1 MAASGDSAM
10 ESRHPRETQCF
21 FGHRRAEA
29 ALLESYRGGRMPHAW
44 LIGGP
49 PGIGKATL
57 TYRMARFVLAHP
69 APQSAAVQ
77 RAKNLAVDPQHAVSR
92 AVTLGTH
99 GGLLA
104 LERMAAE
111 KGGLRANIVVDQVRE
126 TVPFFGATSAAGGWR
141 VCIVDAVDE
150 LKWPEAPN
158 ALLKILEEPPP
169 NALFLLVSHA
179 PARVLATIRSRCRI
193 LLLRELETDDVIAAA
208 ADASGLRRDD
218 PALRDAA
225 DVADGS
231 VARALMLIAGGAREL
246 QDKVGAALSRL
257 PEIDWNLVHAVCD
270 ALPPGDKAGL
280 AVFADQIGRWLSR
293 ELERG
298 LCETSQ
304 MRTVRI
310 AEIWDNLNAG
320 AREVE
325 ALNLDR
331 RALVF
336 SIFEQ
341 LAGVARE
348 GAGDVP
354 AA

>member
-1 MAASGDSAM
+1 MTARRDSAV
-10 ESRHPRETQCF
+10 ESRHPRETHCF
-21 FGHRRAEA
+21 FGHHYAEA
-29 ALLESYRGGRMPHAW
+29 ALLDSYRGGRMPHAW

-57 TYRMARFVLAHP
+57 AYRMARFVLAHP
-69 APQSAAVQ
+69 DPASATVQ
-77 RAKNLAVDPQHAVSR
+77 RAESLAIDPQHAASR

-104 LERMAAE
+104 LERLPAE
-111 KGGLRANIVVDQVRE
+111 KGGLRANIAVDQVRE

-193 LLLRELETDDVIAAA
+193 LLLREMENADVVAAA
-208 ADASGLRRDD
+208 SDATGLRPDD
-218 PALRDAA
+218 PALLDAA
-225 DVADGS
+225 NAADGS
-231 VARALMLIAGGAREL
+231 VARALMLLGGGAREL

-257 PEIDWNLVHAVCD
+257 PEIDWNLVHAVGD
-270 ALPPGDKAGL
+270 ALHPGDKAGL
-280 AVFADQIGRWLSR
+280 AVFADQIGRWLSH
-293 ELERG
+293 ELEKGLRG
-298 LCETSQ
+298 ASHA
-304 MRTVRI
+304 RAVRI
-310 AEIWDNLNAG
+310 TKIWDHLNEG
-320 AREVE
+320 AREIE

-331 RALVF
+331 KALIF

-341 LAGVARE
+341 LAGVAGE
-348 GAGDVP
+348 GAFGAP
-354 AA
+354 ST